1 MTQKVLNEILCM
13 FLQLGDHVKKL
24 KMILH
29 YVSMIR
35 AIFKDKSTS
44 GNIIFLALR
53 IGRLTMYFIY
63 LMKHS
68 VNPVYQ

>member
-1 MTQKVLNEILCM
+1 M
-13 FLQLGDHVKKL
+13 FLQLGNHVKKL

-35 AIFKDKSTS
+35 AKDKSTS
-44 GNIIFLALR
+44 GNIIYLALR